1 MNSVTM
7 VENVDQ
13 KAKIHYIAVVLS
25 NVQGKNSVNEHKA
38 LAGRV
43 HRLIL
48 TLHPEPESESEEMG
62 AGEGEPAPAP
72 EDVSP
77 AGPPSDAATTSQ
89 R

>member
-1 MNSVTM
+1 VTM
-7 VENVDQ
+7 VENVDS

-25 NVQGKNSVNEHKA
+25 NVRGKNSVDEHKA

-48 TLHPEPESESEEMG
+48 TLHPEPESEEM
-62 AGEGEPAPAP
+62 GEGEGEGAPA
-72 EDVSP
+72 DVSP
-77 AGPPSDAATTSQ
+77 DGPPSDAATTSQ